1 MISDVCFKVF
11 ISDIYSLQFYKQNG
25 WSNTNVQPL
34 GKSMKYALF
43 LVHSH
48 LVVSATVNFEII
60 GNIDRLSFG
69 QGLHRYLK
77 IAPLIFSRYL
87 VFTNKVS
94 PEKALQFKIVY
105 SLRKILYLSINT
117 FLRDILFFKYK

>member
-11 ISDIYSLQFYKQNG
+11 ISDFYCLKFYKQNG
-25 WSNTNVQPL
+25 WPNTNVQPL
-34 GKSMKYALF
+34 GKSKKYALV

-69 QGLHRYLK
+69 PGLHRHLK
-77 IAPLIFSRYL
+77 IAPLIFSCHL
-87 VFTNKVS
+87 VFKNKVS
-94 PEKALQFKIVY
+94 SEKALQFKIVY
-105 SLRKILYLSINT
+105 SLQKILYLSVSS
-117 FLRDILFFKYK
+117 FLSTYFIF